1 MLNSL
6 ILLLGLSEGGQCF
19 LINKFQHMSEYLRCF
34 SWTFS
39 VWLCAIFTPYFI
51 IIFENNEKK
60 QYRYWNSLP
69 DKKSKLK
76 LELHF
81 NNATRFQTPCLYYA
95 YT

>member
-1 MLNSL
+1 MFFDKQIPAHVRIS
-6 ILLLGLSEGGQCF
+6 SMFF
-19 LINKFQHMSEYLRCF
+19 LD
-34 SWTFS
+34 
-39 VWLCAIFTPYFI
+39 IFCLVMRNIYAYF